1 MEQLLCLKAT
11 GYSPCPEWRKDF
23 FGVIEMSFPVDF
35 HGGVVVGKLGLE
47 IFFAIS
53 LEFSKFIETFLL
65 WYTWGR
71 GGFFLLSVDFVE
83 FLC

>member
-47 IFFAIS
+47 IF
-53 LEFSKFIETFLL
+53 LQFL
-65 WYTWGR
+65 
-71 GGFFLLSVDFVE
+71 
-83 FLC
+83 